1 MKRRNFFMLMLGL
14 LPLLTLAQTN
24 PEARPE
30 GHRIAGRIR
39 GIKDTTVVLA
49 HYQYDP
55 THYVPKDTARVDAS
69 GNFVF
74 QGKKSLPEGLY
85 LVVLPKGRYFDMML
99 AEQQFSF
106 ETDTADFIG
115 NMKVTGSA
123 ENAAFYGY
131 QQKLKTAFD
140 EMRQV
145 DKQPKTDASAQRLK
159 ELQAQARTYRTDF
172 LTQNKSLLTTKVL
185 LASSE
190 PDVPTPPKAANGRPD
205 SLWQFTYYKNH
216 FWDNF
221 DLSDERML
229 RTPLLQ
235 PKIDRYIKELTVQQ
249 VDSLSKEADYL
260 VGKAGANKDMK
271 TYMIWYLTSQYERPK
286 VLGTDGLFIH
296 MIEKY
301 WLTRQMPNI
310 DSATLK
316 TVTERVAVLK
326 PLQVGKTFAMPA
338 VGDTLARPLS
348 FNNLAAA
355 DYTIMFFYAPHCG
368 HCREAAP
375 KVKKFTDSP
384 AGKGIKVVAIAIEDS
399 KEDWKKFIREFKLN
413 DWMHGYDHKQQID
426 FRRQYD
432 VATTPTLYVLDKN
445 KKIIARGLPAEQ
457 VEDFLNF
464 TRKQAALA
472 SPAKPGAVKTATV
485 KAKQTGR

>member
-14 LPLLTLAQTN
+14 LPLLTLAQTS
-24 PEARPE
+24 PE
-30 GHRIAGRIR
+30 GHRIAGQIR

-55 THYVPKDTARVDAS
+55 THYVPKDTARVDAN
-69 GNFVF
+69 GKFVF
-74 QGKKSLPEGLY
+74 QGKKALPEGLY
-85 LVVLPKGRYFDMML
+85 LVVLPKGRYFDIIL

-106 ETDTADFIG
+106 ETDTANFIK
-115 NMKVTGSA
+115 NMKLTGSV

-131 QQKLKTAFD
+131 QQKLNSVYE
-140 EMRQV
+140 EMQKL
-145 DKQPKTDASAQRLK
+145 DKQPKTEASAQRLK
-159 ELQAQARTYRTDF
+159 ELQTQARTYRTDF
-172 LTQNKSLLTTKVL
+172 LEQNKSLLTTRILK
-185 LASSE
+185 ASAE

-205 SLWQFTYYKNH
+205 SLWQFAYYKNH

-221 DLSDERML
+221 DLSDDRML

-249 VDSLSKEADYL
+249 VDSLTKEADYL
-260 VGKAGANKDMK
+260 VKKASASKDMK
-271 TYMIWYLTSQYERPK
+271 TYLIWYLTSQYERPK

-296 MIEKY
+296 MVEKY

-316 TVTERVAVLK
+316 TVSERVAVLK
-326 PLQVGKTFAMPA
+326 PLQVGKTFVMPA

-348 FNNLAAA
+348 FNNLSAA
-355 DYTIMFFYAPHCG
+355 DYTILFFYAPHCG

-384 AGKGIKVVAIAIEDS
+384 AGKGVKVVAIAIEDS
-399 KEDWKKFIREFKLN
+399 AEDWKKFIREFKLGA
-413 DWMHGYDHKQQID
+413 WMHGYDHKQQID

-432 VATTPTLYVLDKN
+432 VATTPTLYVLDRN

-457 VEDFLNF
+457 VEDFLGF
-464 TRKQAALA
+464 TRKQAALTA
-472 SPAKPGAVKTATV
+472 PAKSSPTKSATT
-485 KAKQTGR
+485 KAKPTGR

>member
-1 MKRRNFFMLMLGL
+1 MKRRNFFALLLSL

-24 PEARPE
+24 P
-30 GHRIAGRIR
+30 GHRIAGQIR
-39 GIKDTTVVLA
+39 GLKDTTVVLA
-49 HYQYDP
+49 HFQYDA

-74 QGKKSLPEGLY
+74 QGKKPLPEGVY
-85 LVVLPKGRYFDMML
+85 LVVLPKGNYFQLVL
-99 AEQQFSF
+99 AEQRFSF
-106 ETDTADFIG
+106 ETDTTDFMT
-115 NMKVTGSA
+115 NMKVVGSV

-131 QQKLKTAFD
+131 QQKISKIYEAIQRA
-140 EMRQV
+140 E
-145 DKQPKTDASAQRLK
+145 KEPKTETSAQRVK
-159 ELQAQARTYRTDF
+159 ELQTQARTYRADF
-172 LTQNKSLLTTKVL
+172 LAQNKSLLTSKIF
-185 LASSE
+185 LASAE
-190 PDVPTPPKAANGRPD
+190 PDVPALPKAANGRPD
-205 SLWQFTYYKNH
+205 SLWQFNYYKNH

-221 DLSDERML
+221 DLTDDRML

-235 PKIDRYIKELTVQQ
+235 PKVDRYMKELTVQQ
-249 VDSLSKEADYL
+249 VDSLAKEADYL
-260 VGKAGANKDMK
+260 IAKAGSAKDMK
-271 TYMIWYLTSQYERPK
+271 TYLIWYITSQYERPK

-316 TVTERVAVLK
+316 TVSERVAVLK
-326 PLQVGKTFAMPA
+326 PLQVGKTFVMPV

-355 DYTIMFFYAPHCG
+355 DYTVMFFYAPHCG

-384 AGKGIKVVAIAIEDS
+384 AGKGVRVVAIAIEDAVD
-399 KEDWKKFIREFKLN
+399 EWKKFIREFKLGS
-413 DWMHGYDHKQQID
+413 WMHGYDHKQQID

-432 VATTPTLYVLDKN
+432 VATTPTVYVLDRN
-445 KKIIARGLPAEQ
+445 KKIIARGLPAED
-457 VEDFLNF
+457 VENFLNF

-472 SPAKPGAVKTATV
+472 TPVKPGTSKTKV
-485 KAKQTGR
+485 GGR

>member
-1 MKRRNFFMLMLGL
+1 MKRRNFFVLMLGL
-14 LPLLTLAQTN
+14 LPLLTLAQTTT
-24 PEARPE
+24 E
-30 GHRIAGRIR
+30 GHRITGRIR
-39 GIKDTTVVLA
+39 GVKDTTVVLA

-55 THYVPKDTARVDAS
+55 THYVPKDTARVDAN

-74 QGKKSLPEGLY
+74 QGEKSLPGGLY
-85 LVVLPKGRYFDMML
+85 LVVMPKGRYFDIVL
-99 AEQQFSF
+99 AEQQFAF

-115 NMKVTGSA
+115 SMKVTGSP

-131 QQKLKTAFD
+131 QQKLKGLFE
-140 EMRQV
+140 EMRQA
-145 DKQPKTDASAQRLK
+145 DKQPKTEASAQRLK
-159 ELQAQARTYRTDF
+159 DMQAQARAYRADF
-172 LTQNKSLLTTKVL
+172 LAQNKSLLTTKIL

-205 SLWQFTYYKNH
+205 SLWQFAYYKNH

-221 DLSDERML
+221 DLNDDRML

-235 PKIDRYIKELTVQQ
+235 PKIDRFIKELTVQQ
-249 VDSLSKEADYL
+249 SDSLAKSADYL
-260 VGKAGANKDMK
+260 ISKAGASKDLK
-271 TYMIWYLTSQYERPK
+271 PYLIWYITSQYERPK

-296 MIEKY
+296 MVEKY

-310 DSATLK
+310 DSATMK
-316 TVTERVAVLK
+316 TVSERVAVLK
-326 PLQVGKTFAMPA
+326 PLQVGKTFAMPI

-384 AGKGIKVVAIAIEDS
+384 AGKGVKVVAIAIEDS
-399 KEDWKKFIREFKLN
+399 ADDWKKFIREFKLN
-413 DWMHGYDHKQQID
+413 TWMHGYDHKQQID

-432 VATTPTLYVLDKN
+432 VATTPTLYVLDRN

-457 VEDFLNF
+457 IEDFLDF
-464 TRKQAALA
+464 TRKQAALGT
-472 SPAKPGAVKTATV
+472 PAKTGGAKTATV
-485 KAKQTGR
+485 KAKPTSR